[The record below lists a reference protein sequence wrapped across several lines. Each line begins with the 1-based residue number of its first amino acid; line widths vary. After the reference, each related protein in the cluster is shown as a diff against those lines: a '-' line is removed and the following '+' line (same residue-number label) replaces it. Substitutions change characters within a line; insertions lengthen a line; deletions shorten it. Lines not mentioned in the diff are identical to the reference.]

1 MPKIKVEKQMN
12 LEELIKYAKET
23 SLKEECLNVDI
34 KMVK

>member
-23 SLKEECLNVDI
+23 SLKRRVFKCRH